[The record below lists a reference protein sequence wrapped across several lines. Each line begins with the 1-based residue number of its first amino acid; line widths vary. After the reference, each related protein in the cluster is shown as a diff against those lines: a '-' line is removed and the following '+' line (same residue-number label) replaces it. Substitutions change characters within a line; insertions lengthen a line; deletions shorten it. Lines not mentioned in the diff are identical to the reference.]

1 MFGFL
6 INSIPSLLRVASSSQ
21 LVELNR
27 QLNSQGLPPIAPGY
41 PYNHHYRTTNTPRF
55 VVNWFSVRLT
65 EVYLEFQVNQ
75 KEDPMLFEAV
85 RSALPIGSPHMF
97 YNLVIE
103 AQQIEIPITIR
114 F

>member
-6 INSIPSLLRVASSSQ
+6 VNSIPSLLRVASSSQ

-27 QLNSQGLPPIAPGY
+27 QLNSQGLPPIAPNY
-41 PYNHHYRTTNTPRF
+41 PYNRHYRTTATPRF
-55 VVNWFSVRLT
+55 VVGWFSVRLS

-75 KEDPMLFEAV
+75 NEDPMLFERM
-85 RSALPIGSPHMF
+85 RSTLPTGSPYLF
-97 YNLVIE
+97 YSHEVE